1 MIDLVNVIQNR
12 RFEEFKRK
20 FNLVDKYP
28 IRDLS
33 RWHTLLCFSCPQGK
47 KEFAEK
53 HNLDIENGTLTIP
66 EFIELVQDAHGSKQ
80 IQKLKTILGID
91 DKND

>member
-1 MIDLVNVIQNR
+1 MIDLVKKTQNH
-12 RFEEFKRK
+12 RFEEFKKR
-20 FNLVDKYP
+20 FNLVDRYP

-33 RWHTLLCFSCPQGK
+33 RWHSLLCLSCSQGK

-66 EFIELVQDAHGSKQ
+66 EFIELVQDAYGSKQ

-91 DKND
+91 DKNE